1 MDGHKGKQP
10 NIEPNNELNK
20 YKNQSNPQK
29 QDSINVIF
37 TEQQPVLKTNS
48 AKMSVN
54 VVSSMQEN
62 TILITVGGKKTR
74 CLVDRGA
81 QISIA
86 SLEFLKKTNIN
97 ASSLK
102 CADIHEIV
110 GVGNDQYKVLGI
122 LEIPITISGIRIHY
136 NFYIFGIS

>member
-10 NIEPNNELNK
+10 NIEPNNEPNTNK
-20 YKNQSNPQK
+20 SPQK
-29 QDSINVIF
+29 HDSINVTV
-37 TEQQPVLKTNS
+37 TEQQPVLNTNS

-54 VVSSMQEN
+54 VVSSLQEN

-74 CLVDRGA
+74 CLVDTGA

-97 ASSLK
+97 VSSLK

-110 GVGNDQYKVLGI
+110 GVGNEHHKVLGI
-122 LEIPITISGIRIHY
+122 LEIPITISGSIT
-136 NFYIFGIS
+136 IFIFWNL